1 MSKSAVSPGGLS
13 TDRLSMINK
22 ALSDATRIE
31 ILRMLAQGRRACCGL
46 PAAGDPPEEGICI
59 CEFVKET
66 GLLQSLVSYHMKILK
81 EAGLVREQV
90 RGKWNYYSL
99 DRAAVRDYLD
109 AMSELLL

>member
-1 MSKSAVSPGGLS
+1 MDKSAVPSGILD
-13 TDRLSMINK
+13 TNRLSVINK
-22 ALSDATRIE
+22 ALSDSTRIK
-31 ILRMLAQGRRACCGL
+31 ILRMLAQGREACCSV
-46 PAAGDPPEEGICI
+46 PPSVDAPEGGICI

-66 GLLQSLVSYHMKILK
+66 GLIQSLVSYHMKVLK

-99 DRAAVRDYLD
+99 NRALVREYLG